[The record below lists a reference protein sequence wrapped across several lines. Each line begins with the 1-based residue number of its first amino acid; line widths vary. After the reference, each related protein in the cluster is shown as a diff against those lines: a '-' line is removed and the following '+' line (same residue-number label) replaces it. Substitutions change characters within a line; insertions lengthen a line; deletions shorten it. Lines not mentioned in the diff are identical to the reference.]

1 MATKENAGH
10 NMPAQPLRYGSLI
23 SLYKQSLDGYV
34 VATSSTE
41 APVGLQRDTPETPL
55 RHEHTVLLLQ
65 HGDPVEASV
74 NRQPDSDVV
83 KYGQTIRLL
92 HYAHQKYLGYHAE
105 RYAAGMKG
113 NLRVLLETRRRDADV
128 HERWRI
134 MPRYR
139 LRVEGEPVAAGD
151 AIILQAAETER
162 YLNVAPNVDEE
173 AADSWF
179 LEVSVGESIQ
189 GFLIHLYDGDC
200 APSRRGPPLRCGDCV
215 TLLHTEEHKYV
226 LADPAKQQC
235 VLQTPDS
242 NLAEGSEHT
251 VAWYA
256 ASKEEVSYLSLFV
269 IEGANASKGGALR
282 TRGAGNVYR
291 FKSLAL
297 GLYLQCGEVAAVESA
312 EGGGAGLGP
321 GVRQASYALS
331 LTPHAR
337 SAGTLFQL
345 HCASSNAEEFL
356 GNGGRVFLS
365 CVNSANQKVW
375 VVAGGP
381 VAAEGEDVRHSEVTI
396 ASLAHGARTYGVVT
410 LLGRGLKSMRDG
422 LEIRRLQP
430 IALEELHMIR
440 RLLPP
445 LQRYVREM
453 ACGVGSPHHVRQARE
468 KVQQLHQLCH
478 RPADP
483 DAENVSEEL
492 MNAGSACGGHGA
504 VLNPEWQS
512 KVFQQG
518 VGELALLVVR
528 ASLQCPHVHAEK
540 LGSLGMVYPQ
550 AGCSNGADSVAAAS
564 SFGAAAGGADVASA
578 PSAASA
584 SGGSSLFVPMRYSE
598 LGDLVDAC
606 FELVGVLLYNRP
618 RYAAALQSYAD
629 FVMECTRYVPSALR
643 CVAAFYKDNPA
654 LVELP
659 MARHRLEFFLEMLA
673 SRRHN
678 PDVLHILRRFACCGG
693 EGMVEAQRVILDC
706 FTQNRE
712 MAQRVLCPMKWMP
725 LPEGLETTRIAQMPR
740 AEETSS
746 ALAAAGKERKGLMA
760 EGGPTCVEF
769 ADTLCQ
775 LSAALFTDTREASV
789 AGTVPAGECDA
800 SIGAASRQAPLSPAS
815 TLPPCSP
822 AAAAPELSTSVRAV
836 REVPM
841 VGIPNSLFEEP
852 EFSDSASLAAT
863 TQYRAKDNPLG
874 QLLQKAADAPDVNG
888 TTYFPLEGLL
898 AVMPD
903 WPEVRDTLVPYLAAQ
918 IHLLAALAYGEGHA
932 RSRPF
937 IFEWVPR
944 AVLAESLQSEALP
957 RRLHGALLELFAKVM
972 VDVDGALN
980 IREQIQNIRCV
991 VSLPGGGCGAAGATR
1006 AAVSS
1011 SCQMAMSKVPQE
1023 LVAAKRF
1030 VVRYMKATLMSDD
1043 DSVAAEYLA
1052 ALNLLD
1058 ALVNAGAFQ
1067 LSEYET
1073 LMRLVV
1079 RCVDPSCDEQRTY
1092 LEMQPVHDCKSRAL
1106 QLMNLLIDVL
1116 LVREALWLVDCFRVW
1131 RRPTRF
1137 SQLAHINFAAA
1148 LQQRSTEK
1156 WRVVDGGGDGADE
1169 EPGRR
1174 ADVACDC
1181 DLDGVYKEEE
1191 REPREELIPIAE
1203 AFTALMELA
1212 NCSRSSML
1220 QRQVICVFF
1229 RATNFLEELYATASR
1244 VQLLTSEDS
1253 IGFYAAVNRTS
1264 IAVKQLAKASFR
1276 RSNTIAL
1283 ANSTLDALDDLL
1295 SKPTSG
1301 TVAEKLSMMQQVGLP
1316 LQLIRMLERVSVP
1329 VSEAS
1334 RQLVFKAVAVLQTMA
1349 QSPGIRDELRE
1360 AVVGAAPLAYQ
1371 NTNYISLL
1379 RTLFVAEDDDCT
1391 EMPTQILADVV
1402 RCLYREH
1409 ATLTAIE
1416 FLSDWVAAKRSSVH
1430 VMAQRQQQVWRAIVS
1445 DQQAERCIQLRH
1457 GWCSNQG
1464 RELRERLLTSDDCY
1478 AAKGRTRT
1486 HLDLCRLL
1494 YLVSNKSE
1502 FVKAETVR
1510 QEVFGQNSLDALL
1523 QVTTDVL
1530 VPVYFRYP
1538 YVQLLQALVLD
1549 DACAVPSLLAHRDF
1563 PDFVRLCMMDAAR
1576 YLQLLGGRCAL
1587 DEVSEELERREG
1599 ATLWC
1604 VPKNEAEEEMEEA
1617 LFGAGMYED
1626 FFFGPLCAC
1635 TERVCARYRGA
1646 ISQLSNRVRS
1656 QLSVV
1661 VNELVDAMCDVLQF
1675 FFNMEDGI
1683 LRGAP
1688 HSATGLPS
1696 ATTAPFP
1703 EAQWS
1708 LAHFTAL
1715 RQCLRVAK
1723 DNGFSG
1729 TARWRGDP
1737 FSRLYARLAAY
1748 VGAAAKPPNRA
1759 TAAVSGES
1767 SAVVTPGV
1775 VLKGGD
1781 SCAWNSPIEAGGGA
1795 HVLASKWM
1803 DYLRS
1808 VLADD
1813 ARMAEK
1819 NQLIS
1824 GAGILLRCG
1833 ARGATFMRTLFTV
1846 LPSLQH
1852 PNVVHTLTLIRQ
1864 MVVLMPNNP
1873 YDDSVLLPLEEQESD
1888 VPHITVTT
1896 PVQSRQTFLARWAGD
1911 ESLEMPLPLLALV
1924 GEFVGCDKADAQRAA
1939 LLAGCTL
1946 LQQGHRG
1953 MQECYRAF
1961 CRRSANDRLL
1971 CVLRHHF
1978 LDFKDRLRTYHHAL
1992 SSGSS
1997 PSEAR
2002 HYLTQ
2007 MSNCRLELKL
2017 LQLLCS
2023 GQYAPLQTYLVS
2035 QPESNISVNVVEALV
2050 ELLSMA
2056 PKTANEVTSDFMV
2069 QLLSTIAE
2077 ALQGPCAA
2085 NQDMFVAYNAAD
2097 YLTLLLSK
2105 FDASAHEDAALTAVE
2120 VVLPAVS
2127 WHEAVLGGGREGTSP
2142 TATLE
2147 ERRRR
2152 CCSLLQ
2158 TMALST
2164 LLAMIEGRD
2173 DSRLASKLV
2182 STVDL
2187 SLLTTAMDRS
2197 AASYE
2202 ARHGPVE
2209 RKQYNGLSR
2218 GDISESVAALRRYF
2232 RDYLH
2237 NDYPTSREELQD
2249 ELALAVSIYAFFRAC
2264 HDMHFLTATRLRCGS
2279 GGGVD
2284 AEDFAGALDELV
2296 DKKGQSI
2303 RQVLRRSKY
2312 YRQVST
2318 KLAKIE
2324 IVRDGRLERVYFRA
2338 LNSAV
2343 DNLFEFRR
2351 TALIQTAVRTSD
2363 NERIQHFFNETSDV
2377 IMEMSWYNSMRR
2389 FCAAYLLNFFLRE
2402 INALGLLIVFSINL
2416 VMVIGIRAPTSPYSS
2431 GTPEGIDRAL
2441 VGLGIVDMCVQGVL
2455 LTQALLGPAV
2465 VNYKI
2470 GWRTWYSRRQEEL
2483 TRMSDA
2489 DIAVDRAD
2497 ALLRGKQRLMPTWY
2511 ERVWLSGYYAFWHAG
2526 FLPHFFFCFVSVMGF
2541 AQHRIWYALQMMQ
2554 ITINSPI
2561 LANLFEALRAN
2572 LKLLVLTYALLLTF
2586 VLVGANISYYNFS
2599 QLFDPLGARL
2609 NGFNCYTLSQCFLVH
2624 VDTLRSGGGIGDVT
2638 NWPVFYSKD
2647 GYAYWVMF
2655 YRIAYYL
2662 VVGLVGANLFLGVII
2677 DSLTQHR
2684 THQQLIQA
2692 DQEKKCFIC
2701 GIERNE
2707 FDIVRPGAY
2716 STHVAEEHNMWQYIF
2731 FLHYL
2736 SKKDANSHTGQEA
2749 YVQQLI
2755 AQQDLSFYPIGHSL
2769 TLRFKDRGAVDAQ
2782 MTEGGI
2788 PIGGEEEAEDGVPQV
2803 VAMATEAGGGDDA
2816 DGKGAGGHGKNGGGA
2831 LDGATAHLIS
2841 SLVEA
2846 ALKEG
2851 LEPLRRSIEKTNE
2864 RIEEMRA
2871 NLQH

>member
-1 MATKENAGH
+1 MATKENGGQ

-23 SLYKQSLDGYV
+23 NLYKQTLDGYV
-34 VATSSTE
+34 VATSSSE
-41 APVGLQRDTPETPL
+41 APVGLQCDTPETPL
-55 RHEHTVLLLQ
+55 RYEHTVFLLQ

-92 HYAHQKYLGYHAE
+92 QYAHQKYLGYHAE

-113 NLRVLLETRRRDADV
+113 NLRVLLETRRRDANV

-151 AIILQAAETER
+151 PIILQAAEMER
-162 YLNVAPNVDEE
+162 YLNVAPNADEE

-179 LEVSVGESIQ
+179 REVSVGESIE

-215 TLLHTEEHKYV
+215 TLLHTEEHKYI
-226 LADPAKQQC
+226 LADLGKRQC

-242 NLAEGSEHT
+242 SLMEGGSGAAEGSEHT
-251 VAWYA
+251 VAWYT
-256 ASKEEVSYLSLFV
+256 ASREEVSCLSLFV
-269 IEGANASKGGALR
+269 IEGANARKGGALR
-282 TRGAGNVYR
+282 ARGAGDAYR
-291 FKSLAL
+291 FKSLAS
-297 GLYLQCGEVAAVESA
+297 GLYLQCGEVAAVEPA
-312 EGGGAGLGP
+312 EGGGAGFGR
-321 GVRQASYALS
+321 GARQASYALS
-331 LTPHAR
+331 LTPHVR

-345 HCASSNAEEFL
+345 HCASPNTEEFL

-365 CVNSANQKVW
+365 CVNSASQKVW

-381 VAAEGEDVRHSEVTI
+381 VATEGEDVRHSEVTI
-396 ASLAHGARTYGVVT
+396 ASLAHGARTHGVVT

-453 ACGVGSPHHVRQARE
+453 TCGVGNPHHVRQARE
-468 KVQQLHQLCH
+468 NVLRLQQLCH

-483 DAENVSEEL
+483 DAENASEAL
-492 MNAGSACGGHGA
+492 MNAGSAGSGGS

-528 ASLQCPHVHAEK
+528 ASLQCPYVCVEK

-564 SFGAAAGGADVASA
+564 SFGAAAGSADVACA
-578 PSAASA
+578 PSAAA
-584 SGGSSLFVPMRYSE
+584 VSGGSSSFVPMQYSE

-618 RYAAALQSYAD
+618 RYAEALQSYAD

-643 CVAAFYKDNPA
+643 CLAAFYKDNAA

-659 MARHRLEFFLEMLA
+659 MARHRLEFFLGMLA
-673 SRRHN
+673 SRGHN
-678 PDVLHILRRFACCGG
+678 PDVLLILRRFACCGG
-693 EGMVEAQRVILDC
+693 EGMVEAQRVILDY

-712 MAQRVLCPMKWMP
+712 MAQQVLCPMKRMP

-740 AEETSS
+740 AEATSS
-746 ALAAAGKERKGLMA
+746 ALAAAVKEQKGLMV
-760 EGGPTCVEF
+760 EGGPSCVES
-769 ADTLCQ
+769 ADTLRQ
-775 LSAALFTDTREASV
+775 LSTALFTDTREASI
-789 AGTVPAGECDA
+789 AETVPGGGCDA

-822 AAAAPELSTSVRAV
+822 AAKAPELSTCARALP
-836 REVPM
+836 EVAM
-841 VGIPNSLFEEP
+841 VGIPNSLFAEP
-852 EFSDSASLAAT
+852 EFNDTASFAT
-863 TQYRAKDNPLG
+863 STQYRVKDNPLG
-874 QLLQKAADAPDVNG
+874 QLLQEAVDAQDVNG
-888 TTYFPLEGLL
+888 TTYFPMEGLL
-898 AVMPD
+898 AVMQD

-918 IHLLAALAYGEGHA
+918 IHLLAALAYGDGHA

-944 AVLAESLQSEALP
+944 AVLVESLQSEALP
-957 RRLHGALLELFAKVM
+957 RHLHGALLELFAKVM

-991 VSLPGGGCGAAGATR
+991 MSLPGGGCGAAGATS
-1006 AAVSS
+1006 AAVSSS
-1011 SCQMAMSKVPQE
+1011 SCQMAMRKMPQE
-1023 LVAAKRF
+1023 LEVAKRF
-1030 VVRYMKATLMSDD
+1030 VVRYMKATRMSGD

-1067 LSEYET
+1067 LSEYEM
-1073 LMRLVV
+1073 LMQLVV
-1079 RCVDPSCDEQRTY
+1079 RCMDLSCEDQRTY
-1092 LEMQPVHDCKSRAL
+1092 LEMQPVQDCKSCAL
-1106 QLMNLLIDVL
+1106 QLMNMLIDVL
-1116 LVREALWLVDCFRVW
+1116 LVREALWLVDCFRMW

-1137 SQLAHINFAAA
+1137 SQLAHINFFAA

-1156 WRVVDGGGDGADE
+1156 WRAADGGGDEADE
-1169 EPGRR
+1169 EPGDCTD
-1174 ADVACDC
+1174 AACDC
-1181 DLDGVYKEEE
+1181 ELDGVYNMEK
-1191 REPREELIPIAE
+1191 RGARGELMPIVE
-1203 AFTALMELA
+1203 VFTALMELA

-1220 QRQVICVFF
+1220 QRRAICIFF

-1253 IGFYAAVNRTS
+1253 IGVYAAINRTS
-1264 IAVKQLAKASFR
+1264 IAIKQLANASFR

-1283 ANSTLDALDDLL
+1283 ANSALDALDDLL
-1295 SKPTSG
+1295 SKTKCG
-1301 TVAEKLSMMQQVGLP
+1301 TMAENLSMMQQVGVP

-1329 VSEAS
+1329 VKEAS
-1334 RQLVFKAVAVLQTMA
+1334 RQLVFKAVAVLLTMA

-1360 AVVGAAPLAYQ
+1360 AVVGAAPLVYQ

-1379 RTLFVAEDDDCT
+1379 RTLFVTEDDGRT
-1391 EMPTQILADVV
+1391 EMPAQILADVV
-1402 RCLYREH
+1402 KCLYKED
-1409 ATLTAIE
+1409 AMLTAIE

-1445 DQQAERCIQLRH
+1445 DQQAERCIQLRRS
-1457 GWCSNQG
+1457 WCGNQG

-1478 AAKGRTRT
+1478 AVTGRTRT

-1494 YLVSNKSE
+1494 YLVANRSE
-1502 FVKAETVR
+1502 LVKAEAMR

-1587 DEVSEELERREG
+1587 EEVSEELERREG
-1599 ATLWC
+1599 ATLRC
-1604 VPKNEAEEEMEEA
+1604 APKNEAEEEMEEA
-1617 LFGAGMYED
+1617 LFGAGVYED

-1635 TERVCARYRGA
+1635 TERVCARYRGV
-1646 ISQLSNRVRS
+1646 ILQLSNRVRS

-1675 FFNMEDGI
+1675 SFDMEDGI

-1703 EAQWS
+1703 EARWS

-1715 RQCLRVAK
+1715 RQCLRVAT
-1723 DNGFSG
+1723 DSGFSG
-1729 TARWRGDP
+1729 TARWRGGP
-1737 FSRLYARLAAY
+1737 FGRLYARLAAC
-1748 VGAAAKPPNRA
+1748 GEAAAKAPNRA

-1767 SAVVTPGV
+1767 SVVVTPGV

-1781 SCAWNSPIEAGGGA
+1781 SCAWSSHIEEAGGA
-1795 HVLASKWM
+1795 HVLATKWM

-1808 VLADD
+1808 VLLDD

-1819 NQLIS
+1819 NRLIS

-1833 ARGATFMRTLFTV
+1833 ARGARFMRILFTV
-1846 LPSLQH
+1846 MSSLQL
-1852 PNVVHTLTLIRQ
+1852 PDIVRILTLIRQ
-1864 MVVLMPNNP
+1864 LVVLMPNNP
-1873 YDDSVLLPLEEQESD
+1873 SDDSALLPLAAQESD
-1888 VPHITVTT
+1888 VPYITVTT
-1896 PVQSRQTFLARWAGD
+1896 PVQSRQTFLAQWAGD
-1911 ESLEMPLPLLALV
+1911 ASLETPLPLVALV
-1924 GEFVGCDKADAQRAA
+1924 GEFVGCDKADVQRAA

-1946 LQQGHRG
+1946 LMRGHRG

-1961 CRRSANDRLL
+1961 CRRSAKDRLL
-1971 CVLRHHF
+1971 FVLRNHF
-1978 LDFKDRLRTYHHAL
+1978 LDFKDKLRTYHHTL

-2007 MSNCRLELKL
+2007 MPNCRLELKL

-2023 GQYAPLQTYLVS
+2023 GQYAPLQTYLVA
-2035 QPESNISVNVVEALV
+2035 QPESSISVNVVEALV

-2077 ALQGPCAA
+2077 ALQGPCAT
-2085 NQDMFVAYNAAD
+2085 NQDTFVAYNAAD
-2097 YLTLLLSK
+2097 YLTLLLSE
-2105 FDASAHEDAALTAVE
+2105 FDASPHGDVAFTAVE

-2127 WHEAVLGGGREGTSP
+2127 WHEAVLGGGRERASP
-2142 TATLE
+2142 AATLE
-2147 ERRRR
+2147 ARRRR
-2152 CCSLLQ
+2152 CRSLLQ

-2187 SLLTTAMDRS
+2187 SLLTKAMDRS

-2209 RKQYNGLSR
+2209 RKQYSGLSR
-2218 GDISESVAALRRYF
+2218 GDIAGSVAALHRYF
-2232 RDYLH
+2232 LDYLH

-2264 HDMHFLTATRLRCGS
+2264 HDMHFLTATRSRCGS
-2279 GGGVD
+2279 GGVG
-2284 AEDFAGALDELV
+2284 AEDFAEVLDDLV
-2296 DKKGQSI
+2296 DKRGQSI
-2303 RQVLRRSKY
+2303 RQVLRKSTY

-2324 IVRDGRLERVYFRA
+2324 IVRDGRLERVYFRT

-2363 NERIQHFFNETSDV
+2363 NERIQHFFNETAGV
-2377 IMEMSWYNSMRR
+2377 IIEMSWYNRMRR

-2402 INALGLLIVFSINL
+2402 INALGLLIVIIINL
-2416 VMVIGIRAPTSPYSS
+2416 VMVIGIRAPTSPYTS

-2455 LTQALLGPAV
+2455 LTQALLGPVV

-2470 GWRTWYSRRQEEL
+2470 GWRAWYSQREAEL
-2483 TRMSDA
+2483 TKMSDA
-2489 DIAVDRAD
+2489 DIAVGRAD
-2497 ALLRGKQRLMPTWY
+2497 ALLRDKQRLIPTWY
-2511 ERVWLSGYYAFWHAG
+2511 ERVLLSVCYAFWHAG
-2526 FLPHFFFCFVSVMGF
+2526 FLPHFCFFFVSVMGF

-2554 ITINSPI
+2554 ITINSPV

-2572 LKLLVLTYALLLTF
+2572 FQLLVLTYALLLTF

-2624 VDTLRSGGGIGDVT
+2624 VDTLRSGGGIGDVI

-2707 FDIVRPGAY
+2707 FDMVHPGAY

-2736 SKKDANSHTGQEA
+2736 AKKDRCSHTGQEA
-2749 YVQQLI
+2749 YVQQRI

-2769 TLRFKDRGAVDAQ
+2769 TLRSKDCGAVDAQ

-2788 PIGGEEEAEDGVPQV
+2788 PVSGEEEAEDGVPQV
-2803 VAMATEAGGGDDA
+2803 VAMAADAGGDDGA
-2816 DGKGAGGHGKNGGGA
+2816 DEKRAGGAFDDK
-2831 LDGATAHLIS
+2831 TPHLIS

-2846 ALKEG
+2846 ALKES
-2851 LEPLRRSIEKTNE
+2851 LEPLRRSIEQTNE
-2864 RIEEMRA
+2864 CIKEMRA
-2871 NLQH
+2871 KLQH

>member
-1 MATKENAGH
+1 MATKENAGQ
-10 NMPAQPLRYGSLI
+10 NMLVQPLRYGSLI

-34 VATSSTE
+34 VATSSSE

-65 HGDPVEASV
+65 RGDPAEANV

-92 HYAHQKYLGYHAE
+92 HYAHQKYLSYHAE

-113 NLRVLLETRRRDADV
+113 NHHVLLETRRRDANV
-128 HERWRI
+128 RERWRI

-151 AIILQAAETER
+151 AIILQAVETER

-173 AADSWF
+173 AADNWF

-200 APSRRGPPLRCGDCV
+200 AASRRGPPLRCGDCV

-226 LADPAKQQC
+226 LADPVKQQC

-282 TRGAGNVYR
+282 MRGAGDAYR
-291 FKSLAL
+291 FKSLAS
-297 GLYLQCGEVAAVESA
+297 GLYLQCGEVAAVEPT
-312 EGGGAGLGP
+312 EGGGAGLGR
-321 GVRQASYALS
+321 GARQASYALS

-345 HCASSNAEEFL
+345 HCTSSNAEEFL

-396 ASLAHGARTYGVVT
+396 ASLTHGVRTYGVVT
-410 LLGRGLKSMRDG
+410 LLGSGFKSMRDG

-468 KVQQLHQLCH
+468 KVQQLQQLCH

-492 MNAGSACGGHGA
+492 MNSGSAGGGRGG

-518 VGELALLVVR
+518 VGELVLLVVR
-528 ASLQCPHVHAEK
+528 ASLQCPYVHAEK

-550 AGCSNGADSVAAAS
+550 AGCNNGADSVAAAS

-584 SGGSSLFVPMRYSE
+584 SGGLSLFVPMRYSE

-606 FELVGVLLYNRP
+606 FELVGVLFYNRP

-643 CVAAFYKDNPA
+643 CLAAFYKDNPA

-673 SRRHN
+673 SRGYN

-693 EGMVEAQRVILDC
+693 EGMVEAQRVILDY

-712 MAQRVLCPMKWMP
+712 MTQRVLCPMKWMP
-725 LPEGLETTRIAQMPR
+725 LPEELETTRIAQMPR
-740 AEETSS
+740 AQATSS
-746 ALAAAGKERKGLMA
+746 ALATAVKEQKGLVA
-760 EGGPTCVEF
+760 EGGPTCVEL

-789 AGTVPAGECDA
+789 AGTVPEGECNA
-800 SIGAASRQAPLSPAS
+800 SIGAASRQAPLSTAS
-815 TLPPCSP
+815 ILPPCSP

-836 REVPM
+836 REMPM
-841 VGIPNSLFEEP
+841 VGIPNLLFEEP
-852 EFSDSASLAAT
+852 EFSDSASLAT
-863 TQYRAKDNPLG
+863 STQYRAKGNPLS
-874 QLLQKAADAPDVNG
+874 QLLQKAVDAQDVNG

-937 IFEWVPR
+937 ILEWVPR
-944 AVLAESLQSEALP
+944 AVLVELLQSEVLP
-957 RRLHGALLELFAKVM
+957 RRLHGALVELFAKVM
-972 VDVDGALN
+972 VDADGALN
-980 IREQIQNIRCV
+980 IREQIQNIWCV
-991 VSLPGGGCGAAGATR
+991 VSLPGGGCSATGATS
-1006 AAVSS
+1006 AAVAS
-1011 SCQMAMSKVPQE
+1011 SCQMAMHKVPRE
-1023 LVAAKRF
+1023 LEVAKGF
-1030 VVRYMKATLMSDD
+1030 VVRYMTATRMSGD

-1058 ALVNAGAFQ
+1058 ELVNAGAFQ

-1073 LMRLVV
+1073 LMRLLV
-1079 RCVDPSCDEQRTY
+1079 RCVDPSCDAQHTV
-1092 LEMQPVHDCKSRAL
+1092 LEMQPVQDCKSRVL

-1116 LVREALWLVDCFRVW
+1116 LVREALWLVDCFRMW

-1137 SQLAHINFAAA
+1137 SQLTHINFAAA
-1148 LQQRSTEK
+1148 LPQRSTEK
-1156 WRVVDGGGDGADE
+1156 WRATDGGGDEADE
-1169 EPGRR
+1169 EQDRR

-1181 DLDGVYKEEE
+1181 DLDGVYNEEE

-1220 QRQVICVFF
+1220 QRQVICIFF

-1253 IGFYAAVNRTS
+1253 IGFYAAINRTS
-1264 IAVKQLAKASFR
+1264 IVVKQLAKASFR
-1276 RSNTIAL
+1276 RTNTIAL
-1283 ANSTLDALDDLL
+1283 ANSALDALDDLL
-1295 SKPTSG
+1295 LKPKSG
-1301 TVAEKLSMMQQVGLP
+1301 TVAEKLSMMQQVGVP

-1329 VSEAS
+1329 VSAAS
-1334 RQLVFKAVAVLQTMA
+1334 RQLVVKTVAILQTMA
-1349 QSPGIRDELRE
+1349 QSPRVCDELRE

-1379 RTLFVAEDDDCT
+1379 RTLFVAEDDGRT

-1409 ATLTAIE
+1409 AALTAIE
-1416 FLSDWVAAKRSSVH
+1416 FLSDWMAAKRSSVH

-1445 DQQAERCIQLRH
+1445 DQQAERCIQLRRS
-1457 GWCSNQG
+1457 WCSNQG
-1464 RELRERLLTSDDCY
+1464 HKLRERLLTSDDCY
-1478 AAKGRTRT
+1478 AVTGRTRT

-1494 YLVSNKSE
+1494 YLVANKSE
-1502 FVKAETVR
+1502 FVKAEAVR

-1587 DEVSEELERREG
+1587 DEVSEELEQREG
-1599 ATLWC
+1599 ATLRC
-1604 VPKNEAEEEMEEA
+1604 APKNEAEEEMEEA

-1635 TERVCARYRGA
+1635 TERVCARYRSCT
-1646 ISQLSNRVRS
+1646 SQLSNRVRS

-1661 VNELVDAMCDVLQF
+1661 VNELVDAMCDVLQL

-1688 HSATGLPS
+1688 HSAAGLPS
-1696 ATTAPFP
+1696 PTTAPFP
-1703 EAQWS
+1703 EVPWS

-1723 DNGFSG
+1723 DSGFSG
-1729 TARWRGDP
+1729 TARWRGGP
-1737 FSRLYARLAAY
+1737 FSRLCARLAAY
-1748 VGAAAKPPNRA
+1748 VEAAAKPPNPA

-1767 SAVVTPGV
+1767 AAVVTPGV

-1781 SCAWNSPIEAGGGA
+1781 SCAWNSHIEAGGGA

-1819 NQLIS
+1819 NRLIS

-1833 ARGATFMRTLFTV
+1833 ARGATFMRILFTV
-1846 LPSLQH
+1846 MPSLQH
-1852 PNVVHTLTLIRQ
+1852 PNIVHVLTLTRQ
-1864 MVVLMPNNP
+1864 LVVLMPNNP
-1873 YDDSVLLPLEEQESD
+1873 YDDSVLLPLVAQESD

-1911 ESLEMPLPLLALV
+1911 ASLEMPLPLVALV
-1924 GEFVGCDKADAQRAA
+1924 GEFLGCDKADVQRAA

-1946 LQQGHRG
+1946 LLQGHRG

-1961 CRRSANDRLL
+1961 CRRSANNRLL
-1971 CVLRHHF
+1971 CMLRHHF
-1978 LDFKDRLRTYHHAL
+1978 LDFKDRLQTYHYAL

-2023 GQYAPLQTYLVS
+2023 GQHAPLQTYLIS
-2035 QPESNISVNVVEALV
+2035 QPVSNISVNIVEALV

-2097 YLTLLLSK
+2097 YLTLLLSE
-2105 FDASAHEDAALTAVE
+2105 FDASPYGDAAFTAVE

-2127 WHEAVLGGGREGTSP
+2127 WNEAALGGEREGTSP
-2142 TATLE
+2142 AATLE

-2152 CCSLLQ
+2152 CHSLLQ

-2182 STVDL
+2182 STMDL
-2187 SLLTTAMDRS
+2187 SLLAKVMDRS

-2202 ARHGPVE
+2202 ARHGPIE
-2209 RKQYNGLSR
+2209 RKQYSGFSR
-2218 GDISESVAALRRYF
+2218 GDIVGSVAALRRYF
-2232 RDYLH
+2232 RDYLQ
-2237 NDYPTSREELQD
+2237 NDNPTSREELQD
-2249 ELALAVSIYAFFRAC
+2249 ELAVAVSIYAFFRAC
-2264 HDMHFLTATRLRCGS
+2264 HDMHFLTATRPRCGS
-2279 GGGVD
+2279 GGGVG
-2284 AEDFAGALDELV
+2284 AEDFAGALDDLV
-2296 DKKGQSI
+2296 DKKGQGI

-2389 FCAAYLLNFFLRE
+2389 FCAVYLLKFFLRE

-2455 LTQALLGPAV
+2455 LTHALLGPAV

-2497 ALLRGKQRLMPTWY
+2497 ALLRGKQCLVPTWY
-2511 ERVWLSGYYAFWHAG
+2511 EWVLLSVYYAFWHAD

-2554 ITINSPI
+2554 ITIHSPV
-2561 LANLFEALRAN
+2561 LASLFEALRAN
-2572 LKLLVLTYALLLTF
+2572 LKLLVLTYALLLTL
-2586 VLVGANISYYNFS
+2586 VLVGANISYYHLS

-2624 VDTLRSGGGIGDVT
+2624 VDTLRSGGGIGDVV

-2662 VVGLVGANLFLGVII
+2662 VIGLVGANLFLGVII

-2716 STHVAEEHNMWQYIF
+2716 STHVTEEHNMWQYIF

-2736 SKKDANSHTGQEA
+2736 STKDANSHTGQEA

-2769 TLRFKDRGAVDAQ
+2769 TLRFRDRGAADAP

-2788 PIGGEEEAEDGVPQV
+2788 PVGGEEDAEGGVPRV
-2803 VAMATEAGGGDDA
+2803 VAMAAEAGGGDGVDR
-2816 DGKGAGGHGKNGGGA
+2816 KGAGGDGKNGGGA
-2831 LDGATAHLIS
+2831 FDEATAHLIS

-2851 LEPLRRSIEKTNE
+2851 LEPLRRNIEKTNE
-2864 RIEEMRA
+2864 RIEEVRV